1 MVNLTAEK
9 RVRAIFYWAH
19 VLGTNAEVITPAM
32 RTPALVAVSTLQLI
46 LIASR
51 GHRPYSQKEMDIIYV
66 QVGHQFFTNLET
78 LAAFV
83 DRERMA
89 TGARAHA
96 RNPTTT
102 RPPIPFKR
110 MRRYTCYN
118 HSLSS
123 VSLSIIHL
131 HSTKQNT
138 LCVQNCFAGTC
149 PTRIHQLRSVRSIV
163 GVSGNSN
170 IPAKYCLMR
179 CYI

>member
-1 MVNLTAEK
+1 MTGVAHPRLTYLLHMVNLTAEK

-19 VLGTNAEVITPAM
+19 VLGTNAEVITPAV

-51 GHRPYSQKEMDIIYV
+51 GHRPYSQKELDIIYV

-78 LAAFV
+78 LAEFV
-83 DRERMA
+83 DSERMA

-110 MRRYTCYN
+110 MRRYICFN
-118 HSLSS
+118 HNPIPSYICIL
-123 VSLSIIHL
+123 
-131 HSTKQNT
+131 QNKT
-138 LCVQNCFAGTC
+138 VCACKIFLQA
-149 PTRIHQLRSVRSIV
+149 HVRH
-163 GVSGNSN
+163 G
-170 IPAKYCLMR
+170 
-179 CYI
+179 YISYGA